1 MIHATGVLVQ
11 KMGGNAVMKEQ
22 TFDRDADL
30 KLHQAERRAA
40 DLLRWARLRKR
51 LTSALRREIGM
62 AQGSETFP
70 QKAVY

>member
-1 MIHATGVLVQ
+1 
-11 KMGGNAVMKEQ
+11 MKEP

-51 LTSALRREIGM
+51 LTTALRREIGL
-62 AQGSETFP
+62 ARSVETFT
-70 QKAVY
+70 QKAIY

>member
-1 MIHATGVLVQ
+1 
-11 KMGGNAVMKEQ
+11 MKEM

-51 LTSALRREIGM
+51 LTNALRREISR
-62 AQGSETFP
+62 AQGSEAFT
-70 QKAVY
+70 QKAIY

>member
-1 MIHATGVLVQ
+1 
-11 KMGGNAVMKEQ
+11 MKEP

-51 LTSALRREIGM
+51 LTAALRREIGL
-62 AQGSETFP
+62 AGGAEAFT
-70 QKAVY
+70 QKAIY

>member
-1 MIHATGVLVQ
+1 MIHATGALAQ

-51 LTSALRREIGM
+51 LTNALRREIGM
-62 AQGSETFP
+62 ARGSETLSR
-70 QKAVY
+70 KAFY

>member
-1 MIHATGVLVQ
+1 
-11 KMGGNAVMKEQ
+11 MKEP

-51 LTSALRREIGM
+51 LTNALRREIGL
-62 AQGSETFP
+62 AGGTEAFT
-70 QKAVY
+70 QKAIY

>member
-1 MIHATGVLVQ
+1 
-11 KMGGNAVMKEQ
+11 MKEQ

-51 LTSALRREIGM
+51 LTNALRREIGM
-62 AQGSETFP
+62 ARGSETLS
-70 QKAVY
+70 QKAFY

>member
-1 MIHATGVLVQ
+1 
-11 KMGGNAVMKEQ
+11 MKEM

-51 LTSALRREIGM
+51 LTNALRREISL
-62 AQGSETFP
+62 AQGSEAFT
-70 QKAVY
+70 QKAIY